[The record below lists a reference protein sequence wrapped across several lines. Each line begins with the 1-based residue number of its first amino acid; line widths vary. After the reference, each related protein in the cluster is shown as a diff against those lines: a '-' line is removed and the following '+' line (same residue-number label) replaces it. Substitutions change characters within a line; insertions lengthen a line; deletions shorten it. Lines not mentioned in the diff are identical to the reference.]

1 MRLPI
6 IVFGACLFMLGITNC
21 SKSDDGHR
29 QMAPDG
35 ADAGNAS
42 SVDAATRPVYRDTGM
57 PVGMRDDASP
67 PLLGTPDDG
76 LSFGIDQGIDGNPSN
91 QIDQGLGG
99 TRGQDRG
106 LGVGGGSGGECPSE
120 LQAPILVTSGDGQS
134 GDVVDVILN
143 DVEDGGGDFSLG
155 LRLAG
160 WREGSA
166 ISLQV
171 NHGETLIARGMF
183 SETLSQC
190 QADGTWQTDSLELR
204 PLPSVEIDDII
215 DLDLTV
221 TGEIQ
226 GAEGEESAQFQGVI
240 RLQY

>member
-1 MRLPI
+1 
-6 IVFGACLFMLGITNC
+6 
-21 SKSDDGHR
+21 
-29 QMAPDG
+29 
-35 ADAGNAS
+35 
-42 SVDAATRPVYRDTGM
+42 
-57 PVGMRDDASP
+57 
-67 PLLGTPDDG
+67 
-76 LSFGIDQGIDGNPSN
+76 
-91 QIDQGLGG
+91 
-99 TRGQDRG
+99 
-106 LGVGGGSGGECPSE
+106 
-120 LQAPILVTSGDGQS
+120 VTSGDGQS